1 MLAGCCNLRR
11 WPSAHPAGT
20 GGLWSVSMPEPTAAA
35 EPWIVQV
42 GLVAGSVPASG
53 LADVLAALGELLQTS
68 PHLEFLLR
76 WISALCIAHST
87 AIGAACRTGPG
98 AQPLQG
104 SHAAVLP
111 PLRAL
116 NRAVAKLHE
125 DLGQAAE
132 QNLFSL
138 QYLGAAAS
146 IAPRDSEPPL
156 AAVGPPGAAVQAV
169 AQ

>member
-1 MLAGCCNLRR
+1 ML
-11 WPSAHPAGT
+11 
-20 GGLWSVSMPEPTAAA
+20 
-35 EPWIVQV
+35 QV

-53 LADVLAALGELLQTS
+53 LADVLAALGELLQSS

-87 AIGAACRTGPG
+87 AIGAACQGGPG
-98 AQPLQG
+98 QGAAAQKLPG
-104 SHAAVLP
+104 SQAAVLP

-138 QYLGAAAS
+138 KYLSTAAS
-146 IAPRDSEPPL
+146 IAPRDSGLPVAGNGGLPDRT
-156 AAVGPPGAAVQAV
+156 GAE
-169 AQ
+169 